1 MMWLALA
8 GAIIIEVCAT
18 LSMRASD
25 GFRNRAWILPVVLGY
40 LASFALLWL
49 TLRLGMPV
57 GVAYGLWTA
66 CGVALVALIGRVVFA
81 EPLTPMM
88 VAGIVLIIAGVLTID
103 LSGSLH

>member
-1 MMWLALA
+1 MWLALA

-25 GFRNRAWILPVVLGY
+25 GFRKRAWIVPVVLGY

-57 GVAYGLWTA
+57 GIAYGVWTA
-66 CGVALVALIGRVVFA
+66 CGVALVAVADRVLFK
-81 EPLTPMM
+81 ERLTPLMM
-88 VAGIVLIIAGVLTID
+88 AGIVLIICGVLTID
-103 LSGSLH
+103 LSGSLR